1 MHLFTQFFKNIQ
13 CEGNAFIHKSFI
25 VIHKSNKFNCKIYV
39 LLPNHLQK
47 KCYENEFKGFHTL
60 TTNTDK

>member
-1 MHLFTQFFKNIQ
+1 MHLFTN
-13 CEGNAFIHKSFI
+13 
-25 VIHKSNKFNCKIYV
+25 KSNKFICKIYV
-39 LLPNHLQK
+39 LLPNPLQK